1 MGLTAFSRIQ
11 GKAWRCWN
19 CPDLRKL
26 VGQVTL
32 VTFLWKV
39 HDQWWLISW
48 IGATFT
54 LLSLIICAFCDF
66 FLSACLINWIGSFN
80 SLKPDHFISP
90 FPHEN
95 NLRVKKQFGNSLQ
108 FSRLL
113 DYRPSRLLSKLSLHS
128 QRNKPSETLYK
139 VINWKVYTKIWLTD

>member
-1 MGLTAFSRIQ
+1 MHFTVSETNPEKRSTKWSTEKQTIRLEESIMGLTALSRIQ
-11 GKAWRCWN
+11 GKAWRRWN
-19 CPDLRKL
+19 CPDLRTL
-26 VGQVTL
+26 VEQVTL

-80 SLKPDHFISP
+80 SLKPDHFISS

-95 NLRVKKQFGNSLQ
+95 NLRVKKQFGNSVAI
-108 FSRLL
+108 FKITRLL
-113 DYRPSRLLSKLSLHS
+113 
-128 QRNKPSETLYK
+128 TL
-139 VINWKVYTKIWLTD
+139 

>member
-1 MGLTAFSRIQ
+1 MRSRCIRSKLSLHSQ
-11 GKAWRCWN
+11 RNKPSEALYKVINWKANHSIRGKHHGTVRRWN
-19 CPDLRKL
+19 YPDLRKL

-32 VTFLWKV
+32 VTILWKV

-66 FLSACLINWIGSFN
+66 FFVCMFDKLNIGSFN
-80 SLKPDHFISP
+80 SLKPDHLISP

-95 NLRVKKQFGNSLQ
+95 NLRVKKQFGNSVAI
-108 FSRLL
+108 FKITRLL
-113 DYRPSRLLSKLSLHS
+113 
-128 QRNKPSETLYK
+128 TF
-139 VINWKVYTKIWLTD
+139 